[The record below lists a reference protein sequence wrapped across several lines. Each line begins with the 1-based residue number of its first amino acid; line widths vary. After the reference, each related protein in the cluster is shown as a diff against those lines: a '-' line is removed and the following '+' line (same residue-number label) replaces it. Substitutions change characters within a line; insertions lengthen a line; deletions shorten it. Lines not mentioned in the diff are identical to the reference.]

1 MMEFIIMTLS
11 FTVAIVLASVLG
23 VVIMLNPKVLN
34 WYMKK
39 VNKMTEKMFNESF
52 AADEEL

>member
-11 FTVAIVLASVLG
+11 FTVAIMLASVLSIA
-23 VVIMLNPKVLN
+23 IMLNSKVLN

-39 VNKMTEKMFNESF
+39 VNEITNKLINESF
-52 AADEEL
+52 DSNEEL